1 MTCNDP
7 LRTLMIQVRS
17 IITELTTP
25 TVDLA
30 KINLLIS
37 VLKTSPFYVNPSI
50 ALVSSNELIALNNV
64 IVRVSSLPINLT
76 CNTSNSAGPHIAIV
90 RIGMIVYSLVK
101 VSLYREICSSGTSD
115 IGRASVE
122 NTTNNAWNKV
132 VGDFTNVVD
141 SATIAIDIL
150 SSLIDPPHTQSN
162 SLWAAIT
169 SLFKPP
175 PQPAC

>member
-1 MTCNDP
+1 MACNDP

-50 ALVSSNELIALNNV
+50 TLTNENELIMLNNV
-64 IVRVSSLPINLT
+64 IVRVSSLPIHLT
-76 CNTSNSAGPHIAIV
+76 CNTSNSAGPHIAIE
-90 RIGMIVYSLVK
+90 RFACIVSDLVK
-101 VSLYREICSSGTSD
+101 VSLYRELCSSGTSD
-115 IGRASVE
+115 AGRASVQ
-122 NTTNNAWNKV
+122 NNTNNAWNKV

-141 SATIAIDIL
+141 AANTAIGII

-162 SLWAAIT
+162 SLLAAIT
-169 SLFKPP
+169 SLFKPH

>member
-1 MTCNDP
+1 MACNDP

-50 ALVSSNELIALNNV
+50 ALSASNELILLNNV
-64 IVRVSSLPINLT
+64 IVNISSLPIHLT
-76 CNTSNSAGPHIAIV
+76 CNTSNSVGPHIAII
-90 RIGMIVYSLVK
+90 RIACSAAALVK
-101 VSLYREICSSGTSD
+101 MSLYRELCSRGSSD
-115 IGRASVE
+115 AGRLNVSRQASLIRDQVE
-122 NTTNNAWNKV
+122 NGFTTVA
-132 VGDFTNVVD
+132 D
-141 SATIAIDIL
+141 SAIKAVELL

-162 SLWAAIT
+162 SMWAAIT

>member
-7 LRTLMIQVRS
+7 LRTLMIEVRS
-17 IITELTTP
+17 IFMELTTP
-25 TVDLA
+25 TVDLD

-37 VLKTSPFYVNPSI
+37 ALKTSPFYVNPSI
-50 ALVSSNELIALNNV
+50 ALAATNELIILNNL
-64 IVRVSSLPINLT
+64 IVSISSLPIHLT
-76 CNTSNSAGPHIAIV
+76 CNTSNSVGPHIAII
-90 RIGMIVYSLVK
+90 RIGCSAAALVK
-101 VSLYREICSSGTSD
+101 VSLYRELCSRGSSD
-115 IGRASVE
+115 AGRASVE
-122 NTTNNAWNKV
+122 NNTKNTWNKV

>member
-1 MTCNDP
+1 MACNDP

-30 KINLLIS
+30 TINLLIS
-37 VLKTSPFYVNPSI
+37 ALKTSPFYVNPSI
-50 ALVSSNELIALNNV
+50 ALSNTNELIALNNL
-64 IVRVSSLPINLT
+64 IVRVSSLPIHLT
-76 CNTSNSAGPHIAIV
+76 CNTSNSAGPHVAIGILGIIA
-90 RIGMIVYSLVK
+90 GSLIK

-115 IGRASVE
+115 AGRASVQ
-122 NTTNNAWNKV
+122 NNSNNAWNKV

-141 SATIAIDIL
+141 SANTAIGII
-150 SSLIDPPHTQSN
+150 SSLIDPPPTQSN
-162 SLWAAIT
+162 SLLDAIT

-175 PQPAC
+175 PAC